1 MFQSYSFLTRDK
13 NSCINML
20 SIAKHIIYNKGTRPS
35 QFSRKTEMLEKDKT
49 LVLSHSQPKEFM
61 P

>member
-1 MFQSYSFLTRDK
+1 LTRDK

-20 SIAKHIIYNKGTRPS
+20 SIAKHIIYNKGIR
-35 QFSRKTEMLEKDKT
+35 
-49 LVLSHSQPKEFM
+49 PKEFM

>member
-1 MFQSYSFLTRDK
+1 
-13 NSCINML
+13 ML
-20 SIAKHIIYNKGTRPS
+20 NIAKHIIYKKTRPS
-35 QFSRKTEMLEKDKT
+35 HFSQKNEMLEKDKT

>member
-1 MFQSYSFLTRDK
+1 
-13 NSCINML
+13 ML

-61 P
+61 I